1 MLVKFWLLGFLAV
14 AAAVPSRA
22 AGEETRILLDVFSA
36 SEQPGGISANLEY
49 IRVQLGKTPF
59 KFNSYRSLG
68 TFVFVLKP
76 GEEGQTSFSLDWNLG
91 VEVRLLA
98 AGADSVA
105 LRLVLR
111 RDGAIFL
118 STDLDLAR
126 RGTVLVGGP
135 AVAGG
140 VMMIALTDAW

>member
-1 MLVKFWLLGFLAV
+1 MLVKFWLLGFLAA

-22 AGEETRILLDVFSA
+22 AGEKTRILLDVFSA
-36 SEQPGGISANLEY
+36 SEQAGGISANLEY
-49 IRVQLGKTPF
+49 IRTQLGKTPF

-68 TFVFVLKP
+68 SYVFILEP
-76 GEEGQTSFSLDWNLG
+76 GEAGQTSFSLDWNLG
-91 VEVRLLA
+91 VEVRVLA
-98 AGADSVA
+98 AGDESVA

-118 STDLDLAR
+118 STDLELAR

-135 AVAGG
+135 VLTDG